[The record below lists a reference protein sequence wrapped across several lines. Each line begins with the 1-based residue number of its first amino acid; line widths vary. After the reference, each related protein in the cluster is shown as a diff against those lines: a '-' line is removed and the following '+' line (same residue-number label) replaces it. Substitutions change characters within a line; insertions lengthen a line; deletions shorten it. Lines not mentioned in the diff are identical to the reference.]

1 MSRNQSCHSGKS
13 LKLLLVIFS
22 KVVDISLLVL
32 LLAIFSSYCKTI
44 TRKHSKLQAILI
56 QYDVSGGQCPKR
68 PHGGK
73 HQTLFL
79 HANVFERQKQILQI
93 KMNQNEPKSHKQ
105 MANYRRVQPLTGH
118 GAHRLTPRHTC
129 QTTVL
134 RFYLIRLRFFLTYIV
149 IKSALQQLK

>member
-22 KVVDISLLVL
+22 KEVDISLLVL
-32 LLAIFSSYCKTI
+32 LLAIFSSFCKTI
-44 TRKHSKLQAILI
+44 MRKHSKLKAILI
-56 QYDVSGGQCPKR
+56 QHDVSGIQCPFKCKLYATTR
-68 PHGGK
+68 GK

-134 RFYLIRLRFFLTYIV
+134 RFYLASI
-149 IKSALQQLK
+149 